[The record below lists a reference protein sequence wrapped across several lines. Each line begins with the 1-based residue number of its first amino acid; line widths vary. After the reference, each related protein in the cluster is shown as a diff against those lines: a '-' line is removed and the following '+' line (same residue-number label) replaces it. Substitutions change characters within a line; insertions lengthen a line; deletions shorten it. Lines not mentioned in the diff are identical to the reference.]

1 MRRKQL
7 LFLFLSCLAA
17 IALLLPF
24 SRFLRPGSRSR
35 SAFPVT
41 QDKQISQARLLSGYG
56 KLPLTFEE
64 NQGQTDARVKFLA
77 RGSGYTVFL
86 SDDQT
91 TTLRLIAPSNEP
103 ADSLHGSAR
112 LSTSAAPTKYTYA
125 TVRLS
130 LAGANP
136 HAPVEGNDLQPGR
149 SNYFIGNDPSRWQ
162 RNVPHFARVRYRGVY
177 PGVDLVYYGNQGQLE
192 SDYILAPGADPAQ
205 IGLQIKGAS
214 AAKLDSQGA
223 LILATAAG
231 DVVLHK
237 PYAYQETAEGR
248 REVAANFVQHGQNLV
263 GFRVAPYDTRQP
275 LIIDPVT
282 MVYST
287 YLGGTNKDFAN
298 AIAVD
303 AAGNAYITGFTL
315 SKQTDPN
322 PFPLKNPYQGTFLA
336 TGANAQETF
345 ITKLDPNG
353 SSLIYSTYLG
363 GTASGAAVD
372 QGSGIAVNANG
383 EAFIVGTT
391 SANDFP
397 TSGTVSPLQSVLP
410 NSSGAAFLTQ
420 LNAAGSALLY
430 STYLGGNGHDN
441 GLGIALDP
449 ASSAASGGIAYVTG
463 VTTSTNFPTTPGAFQ
478 TSNNVLTATG
488 NTGFISKIDATK
500 PGNSGLLY
508 STYLGGSG
516 GDTAQAIAV
525 DSSGNA
531 YVTGQTQSADFP
543 RPLPSPPAP
552 APFQPGLAA
561 AGAINAFIAQ
571 INTTVPGSG
580 GLIYSTYLGGTG
592 TLTGG
597 GDQGNGI
604 TLDGSNNVYV
614 VGTTGSNDFPVSTG
628 AYQTISHNQAAGLLH
643 RQAFVARFDTLQS
656 DLNSRIYSTYLGG
669 SGSLGDSGTAI
680 VVDSLKNAYI
690 TGHETSNDF
699 PVTTGAPQANPQGQ
713 NAFVAVFNPAG
724 TSLVFS
730 TFWGGDG
737 RTDGA
742 GIALDTA
749 SPPNMYLTGGTGSS
763 SATFGTSIAAFQ
775 TTFGGIQDA
784 FVTKFTPA
792 SAAGAV
798 SVAPTSL
805 AFGSQTVNTTSAAQ
819 TVTLT
824 NGANAAL
831 TINSISFSGA
841 NGSDFSETNNCPAT
855 LANGAACTISVTF
868 TPTTTAAESATLIIS
883 DNNGAS
889 LQQSVTLT
897 GSGTASGT
905 PDFTVSVSPASAT
918 VTAGASANFTVTVTS
933 ITGFNSAVS
942 VACTGAPSASA
953 CTLTPTSVTPAANAT
968 ATINGTITTAVRTL
982 APPPLF
988 LRTPPRF
995 PVWLWGF
1002 MSCVLAILAAWAAT
1016 RRTRKLAF
1024 GFGVLSLLALTGC
1037 SGPPHGGTPVGS
1049 YTVTVTATSGSLTHP
1064 TNFTLNVN

>member
-112 LSTSAAPTKYTYA
+112 LSTRAAPTKYTYA

-628 AYQTISHNQAAGLLH
+628 AYQTISHNQAVGLLH
-643 RQAFVARFDTLQS
+643 RQAFVARFDTIQS
-656 DLNSRIYSTYLGG
+656 GLNSRIYSTYLGG

-805 AFGSQTVNTTSAAQ
+805 AFGSQTVNTASAAQ